1 MVGGA
6 NGGEGS
12 PARLGKRK
20 GKESPLKQ
28 SPYENAI
35 RKHCKLIKN
44 FKAKNILRIAY
55 CYRI

>member
-1 MVGGA
+1 VGGA